1 VRIAVLLFSA
11 VVAAAASAGAQT
23 TLQTPQIEFDEA
35 VRRAIERHPTVA
47 QAVTNISRAEAL
59 LQQSRAVNMPFVNA
73 NVTNTTIDDAR
84 GFQGG
89 VTQPRSQVAFSA
101 SVGVQLSAA
110 RWAAANQA
118 RDQIEVASRSTDEVR
133 QQIGLA
139 AAQAYL
145 TVIAGHRQVEVDQ
158 RSLETSRAHLD
169 YARKRMEGGAGSRLN
184 YVRAAQL
191 VAADEARLENT
202 RLALRRAQEALGVL
216 VVEHG
221 PVDTGAEPTLDVP
234 ATIDAAQWRQ
244 ARPDILL
251 QTAVQRAAERTL
263 RDSMKDWWPAVGAS
277 FDPTFITPSG
287 LFQPSRSWRLTLS
300 FSQPVFEGG
309 QRRAQ
314 RALRQVALDESRLGL
329 SLLELEAESAVRL
342 AQASLESTQRALASA
357 RQSAE
362 HAAEVLRITTA
373 AFEVGA
379 TTNLEVIDAQR
390 SARDAES
397 TSTLAEDAVR
407 RARLDLL
414 VAIGRFPK

>member
-1 VRIAVLLFSA
+1 
-11 VVAAAASAGAQT
+11 
-23 TLQTPQIEFDEA
+23 
-35 VRRAIERHPTVA
+35 
-47 QAVTNISRAEAL
+47 
-59 LQQSRAVNMPFVNA
+59 
-73 NVTNTTIDDAR
+73 
-84 GFQGG
+84 
-89 VTQPRSQVAFSA
+89 
-101 SVGVQLSAA
+101 
-110 RWAAANQA
+110 
-118 RDQIEVASRSTDEVR
+118 
-133 QQIGLA
+133 
-139 AAQAYL
+139 
-145 TVIAGHRQVEVDQ
+145 
-158 RSLETSRAHLD
+158 
-169 YARKRMEGGAGSRLN
+169 
-184 YVRAAQL
+184 L
-191 VAADEARLENT
+191 VAADDARLENT

-221 PVDTGAEPTLDVP
+221 PVDTGAEPALDVP
-234 ATIDAAQWRQ
+234 STIDPAQWRD

-263 RDSMKDWWPAVGAS
+263 RDSMKDWWPNVGAS
-277 FDPTFITPSG
+277 FDPTYITPSG
-287 LFQPSRSWRLTLS
+287 LFQPSRTWRLTLA

-329 SLLELEAESAVRL
+329 SLLELQAESAVRL
-342 AQASLESTQRALASA
+342 AQASLESTQRALDSA

-362 HAAEVLRITTA
+362 HAADVLRITTA

-390 SARDAES
+390 SARDADS

>member
-1 VRIAVLLFSA
+1 MISA
-11 VVAAAASAGAQT
+11 VVLVLTMLSAAAAAPAQT
-23 TLQTPQIEFDEA
+23 AQMPRIEFDEA

-47 QAVTNISRAEAL
+47 QAVTGISRAEAL
-59 LQQSRAVNMPFVNA
+59 LQQSRSVNMPFANA
-73 NVTNTTIDDAR
+73 NVTNTTIDNPR

-101 SVGVQLSAA
+101 SVGVQLSPA
-110 RWAAANQA
+110 RWAAVNQA
-118 RDQIEVASRSTDEVR
+118 RDQIEVASRATDDVR

-145 TVIAGHRQVEVDQ
+145 TVIASHRQVEVDQ

-191 VAADEARLENT
+191 VAADDARLENT
-202 RLALRRAQEALGVL
+202 RLALRRAQEALGIL

-234 ATIDAAQWRQ
+234 SSIDPAQWRE

-263 RDSMKDWWPAVGAS
+263 RDSMKDWWPNVGAS
-277 FDPTFITPSG
+277 FDPTYITPSG
-287 LFQPSRSWRLTLS
+287 LFQPSRTWRLTLA

-329 SLLELEAESAVRL
+329 SLLELQAESAVRL
-342 AQASLESTQRALASA
+342 AQASLESTQRALDRA

-362 HAAEVLRITTA
+362 HAADVLRITTA

-390 SARDAES
+390 SARDADS